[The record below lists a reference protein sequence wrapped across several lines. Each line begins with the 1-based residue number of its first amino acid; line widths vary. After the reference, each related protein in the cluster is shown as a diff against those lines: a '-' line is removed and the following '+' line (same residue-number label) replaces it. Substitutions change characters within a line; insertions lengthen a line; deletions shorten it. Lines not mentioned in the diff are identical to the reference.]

1 LLNLS
6 SISFAYGLIFIFTT
20 IVWLSLNFTSN
31 STSPSTLLSYKQWI
45 NVSSKSKIKVLLY
58 FGSCSNSS
66 CNSDFRFLY
75 FLQNISWLNVSMKW
89 LLQFLNN
96 NHTIYNN
103 TNVNNHSLSI
113 YKFTANSH
121 LGNTVPTLSVSSYNS
136 RNIHNRLPAS
146 GKTKF

>member
-1 LLNLS
+1 
-6 SISFAYGLIFIFTT
+6 
-20 IVWLSLNFTSN
+20 
-31 STSPSTLLSYKQWI
+31 
-45 NVSSKSKIKVLLY
+45 
-58 FGSCSNSS
+58 
-66 CNSDFRFLY
+66 
-75 FLQNISWLNVSMKW
+75 MKW